1 MTIDEMPAGREMD
14 VRVALE
20 VFNEPKPEK
29 PPSYTGSVSGIY
41 NYFEPTP
48 WRAWQPECV
57 NGEWEWVP
65 VPFSEKIVYA
75 WEVIEKLHAAGRFMH
90 LDALGFD
97 GEKWRCFFAWTQI
110 EKQQYPW
117 IGEADTAPLAI
128 CRAALKAVTP

>member
-1 MTIDEMPAGREMD
+1 MNYDEMPAGREMN

-29 PPSYTGSVSGIY
+29 PPSYTGSISGIY

-75 WEVIEKLHAAGRFMH
+75 WEVMEKATRKLVVWRKNNWTAQI
-90 LDALGFD
+90 GFTD
-97 GEKWRCFFAWTQI
+97 SI
-110 EKQQYPW
+110 DD
-117 IGEADTAPLAI
+117 EAPASAPTVPLAI